1 MSRVLLAAL
10 GLLALAAPVRAQGN
24 TQEAL
29 DRAVNLFENLEVER
43 ALTLL
48 RQIIS
53 PASPYEVTR
62 EQRVL
67 AYKYTGAS
75 LAIVGARDSAIVYF
89 RAALERDAF
98 TDLDP
103 ERFTE
108 IEREA
113 FTEAR
118 NQFLAIGTRP
128 VQAAYIDPATER
140 LTLTFVTTHAALMRV
155 ELREAGTDART
166 LLYEGASE
174 GVREV
179 AWSGL
184 DASGRIAPEGRYEV
198 VFAGTSRLTGRS
210 DSTRLYLDLRHDRE
224 ALEDTL
230 PSLRPTELLPERHP
244 PSAAPLELAKGLG
257 LAASALILPRLVSN
271 PSLDGGDRTLV
282 ASVAGAAAITG
293 IVASVVRHRNR
304 ELPANIAANRSRL
317 AERDAVNAAIR
328 QRNSVRIAATKLR
341 IAPAAG
347 ITQ

>member
-1 MSRVLLAAL
+1 MRTLRLVA
-10 GLLALAAPVRAQGN
+10 GLLIALAAPLRAQGN

-29 DRAVNLFENLEVER
+29 DRAVSHFENLDVER
-43 ALTLL
+43 SLTLL

-62 EQRVL
+62 EQRVV
-67 AYKYTGAS
+67 AYKYTGAA
-75 LAIVGARDSAIVYF
+75 LALVGMRDSAIVYF

-118 NQFLAIGTRP
+118 NQFLALGTRP
-128 VQAAYIDPATER
+128 IRESWIDPATVR
-140 LTLTFVTTHAALMRV
+140 ITLTFVTTHAAHMRV
-155 ELREAGTDART
+155 ELREVRTDHRT
-166 LLYEGASE
+166 LLFEGPSD
-174 GVREV
+174 GMREIT
-179 AWSGL
+179 WSGL
-184 DASGRIAPEGRYEV
+184 DDAGRIVPPGRYEV
-198 VFAGTSRLTGRS
+198 VYLATSRRTGRA
-210 DSTRLYLDLRHDRE
+210 DSTRLYIDVQHDRE

-230 PSLRPTELLPERHP
+230 ASFRPEELLPERHP

-257 LAASALILPRLVSN
+257 LAASALILPSIVGNS
-271 PSLDGGDRTLV
+271 SLDGDRKLV
-282 ASVAGAAAITG
+282 ASVAGAAAVTG
-293 IVASVVRHRNR
+293 VVASVIRHRNR
-304 ELPANIAANRSRL
+304 ELPANVAANRARL
-317 AERDAVNAAIR
+317 ADRDAANAAIR
-328 QRNSVRIAATKLR
+328 QRNSVRLAATRLR